1 MRKYIVMLL
10 LLLLSVCLCTAAHAD
25 SFEFDSFSASCEI
38 DGTKYTILT
47 PQNLDSHQAW
57 LTARN
62 LTVGDVLADW
72 QERGVQLQAWSAS
85 GDACL
90 EITAVQDAFASQYYD
105 VNEITDDERKTYR
118 LGHSADKDG
127 FYRAQGYDYSSAQWK
142 NLKNTGR
149 FLQLEFTR
157 TIGGESYRG
166 YARKT
171 IRNGY
176 TIQLEY
182 QVYGR
187 SAKAADRNALD
198 KVMDSWE
205 FLEIW
210 PRPVTSVSRLVF
222 TARPPMESNTGKF
235 TVKGTGTPGV
245 RIIGVVMR
253 MTATDVKQFET
264 TIGKNGKFELPVTLP
279 REGVWLMTYVV
290 ENGSVVVEE
299 GVFDPITYEKDLL
312 TVSLSSDL
320 PTTLT
325 GNEIVISG
333 VTMAKTTVQCIV
345 DGRYD
350 KTITTSNSGEFSFK
364 IDTSAEGDY
373 TFTLVFEKKGYSARR
388 FRSEATRSFTDA
400 DLRKNIRDSAV
411 SPAYK
416 TLTDKLSGYKGDY
429 MVYSLHIQSVEET
442 PTGFLTFAG
451 MSKSKAGVIS
461 NMVVIRSAIA
471 PEYAAGEQVKLYLR
485 CIDSYEYI
493 TDAGA
498 QQLPYFDLQW
508 ME

>member
-1 MRKYIVMLL
+1 MRKYILMLL
-10 LLLLSVCLCTAAHAD
+10 LLMGLCLTSVAYAD
-25 SFEFDSFSASCEI
+25 TFEFDDFCASCEI
-38 DGTKYTILT
+38 DATKYTILT
-47 PQNLDSHQAW
+47 PENLSAHADWLAGRG
-57 LTARN
+57 LTA
-62 LTVGDVLADW
+62 DAVLADW
-72 QERGVQLQAWSAS
+72 QERGVYLQAWTAK

-105 VNEITDDERKTYR
+105 VNQVTDDERKTFR

-127 FYRAQGYDYSSAQWK
+127 FYRSQGYDYSSAQWK

-149 FLQLEFTR
+149 FLQLEYTR
-157 TIGGESYRG
+157 TVGGESYRG

-187 SAKAADRNALD
+187 SAKSSDRNALD
-198 KVMDSWE
+198 KVMDTWQ

-210 PRPVTSVSRLVF
+210 PRPVTSVSKLVF
-222 TARPPMESNTGKF
+222 TARPPVESNTGKF
-235 TVKGTGTPGV
+235 TVKGTGTAGV

-264 TIGKNGKFELPVTLP
+264 TIGKNGKFELDVTLP

-290 ENGSVVVEE
+290 ENGSTIVEE
-299 GVFDPITYEKDLL
+299 GVFDAITYEKDLL
-312 TVSLSSDL
+312 TVTLSSDL

-333 VTMAKTTVQCIV
+333 VTMPKTMVQCIV

-350 KTITTSNSGEFSFK
+350 KNITTGNSGEFSFK
-364 IDTSAEGDY
+364 IDTSEEGNY
-373 TFTLVFEKKGYSARR
+373 TFTLVFQKKGYSTRR
-388 FRSEATRSFTDA
+388 FRSEATRTYTDA
-400 DLRKNIRDSAV
+400 DLRQNIRDSAV

-416 TLTDKLSGYKGDY
+416 TLTSKLSGYKGDY
-429 MVYSLHIQSVEET
+429 MVYTLHIQSVEET
-442 PTGFLTFAG
+442 PTGYLTFAG

-461 NMVVIRSAIA
+461 NLVAIRSTVA